1 MALKYSTCLRNK
13 QQGGNV
19 TRHVATITSTGI
31 AAVDGGAGVDTLTI
45 ASGFLAAGFSPGD
58 SILVIGF
65 TGGAAGLV
73 GPFLVSAV
81 TDTTISVPTGS
92 LADDAATESVTI
104 VALVGGSIK
113 DVFKDGVLKIYN
125 GTQPTSPNDG
135 LGGATCL
142 VEITKASATF
152 TSGAVAAGLEFG
164 PAALGVVSKIANPAD
179 VWSGV
184 NIASGTASWFRFYA
198 NATDAGGE
206 DTTYIYPRID
216 GSVKT
221 SGGELNMSSVS
232 LVAAATTTID
242 TFAITLPES
251 A

>member
-13 QQGGNV
+13 QMGGNV
-19 TRHVATITSTGI
+19 GRHVAAITSTGI

-65 TGGAAGLV
+65 SGGAAGLV

-81 TDTTISVPTGS
+81 TDTTISVPATS

-104 VALVGGSIK
+104 VTLVGGSIK

-125 GTQPTSPNDG
+125 GTQPASPDDS
-135 LGGATCL
+135 LGGATLL
-142 VEITKASATF
+142 VTISKASATF

-164 PAALGVVSKIANPAD
+164 PVALGVLSKITNPAD

-184 NIASGTASWFRFYA
+184 IASSGTASWFRFYA
-198 NATDAGGE
+198 NAADAGAA

-216 GSVKT
+216 GSVRT
-221 SGGELNMSSVS
+221 SGGELNMSSVA
-232 LVAAATTTID
+232 LVAAATHTVD

>member
-1 MALKYSTCLRNK
+1 MQL
-13 QQGGNV
+13 GGNIV
-19 TRHVATITSTGI
+19 RHVAAKTSTGI

-73 GPFLVSAV
+73 GPFLLSAV
-81 TDTTISVPTGS
+81 TDTTLTVPTAS
-92 LADDAATESVTI
+92 LADDAAGESVTV
-104 VALVGGSIK
+104 VALVGGSLK
-113 DVFKDGVLKIYN
+113 DVFKDGVLRIYN

-135 LGGATCL
+135 LGGATML
-142 VEITKASATF
+142 VAISKASATF

-164 PAALGVVSKIANPAD
+164 PAALGVLSKITSPAD
-179 VWSGV
+179 VWSGT
-184 NIASGTASWFRFYA
+184 IAASGTAAWFRFYA
-198 NATDAGGE
+198 NATDAGGA

-216 GSVKT
+216 GAVGT
-221 SGGELNMSSVS
+221 SGKELNMSSVS
-232 LVAAATTTID
+232 LVAAATCTID